1 MKVKRIK
8 GKIIEIL
15 NQEGDMCTDEIY
27 SFVQTVS
34 YHGCTM
40 NQLSNVLAKAKE
52 IQKKG
57 FVDYYENGFRRRSIV
72 WTLKE
77 EFV

>member
-1 MKVKRIK
+1 MKVRRIK
-8 GKIIEIL
+8 MKILEIL
-15 NQEGDMCTDEIY
+15 DQEGDLCTDEIY

-52 IQKKG
+52 IHKKG
-57 FVDYYENGFRRRSIV
+57 FVDYYQNGFRRRSIV
-72 WTLKE
+72 WGLE
-77 EFV
+77 EAI